1 MATPNLMTVDSTL
14 VEKMAATINS
24 QKPEVIQD
32 RFGIGVKTWVKIR
45 DGKAIRHSVATRLIE
60 RLQRE
65 RVI

>member
-1 MATPNLMTVDSTL
+1 MPIPNLTTVDPNY
-14 VEKMAATINS
+14 VRKMVDAINC

-45 DGKAIRHSVATRLIE
+45 EGKAIRHSVAARLIE
-60 RLQRE
+60 RLKRE